1 MIFRTKSKDKDEYF
15 YTNMMI
21 GTIKAQIDKMTMSL
35 NYNKNYI
42 NQNDKWTKNISKDE
56 NKDE

>member
-1 MIFRTKSKDKDEYF
+1 MLRTNIRTKSKDKDEYF

-21 GTIKAQIDKMTMSL
+21 GS
-35 NYNKNYI
+35 NKLR
-42 NQNDKWTKNISKDE
+42 QND